1 MGIKDYIN
9 QLLAGRSLSQKQMVD
24 AAELIMSGSATSS
37 QTASFLVALRMKGET
52 SEEISGLAIVMRE
65 KSLEPKVKDPVSLL
79 DTCGTG
85 GDGSETFNVSTAS
98 AIVAAAAKIRVAKH
112 GGRAISSKCGSG
124 DLLESMGVKIDL
136 GPEGVAECIN
146 QVGIGFMYAFTFHP
160 AMRLT
165 NDTRREIGT
174 RTIFNIVGPLTN
186 PAKAGHQLVGVPNAE
201 LVPVITNALK
211 DLGAKKAIV
220 VHGEGPMD
228 EISLCG
234 PSIMGIYT
242 DGAPTKILELDPR
255 DYGLNLVKIDLVQSG
270 NIESS
275 KKILIET
282 LQGAKGPYR
291 DFVLINSAAALLAAE
306 NVETLEEGLEK
317 AKLIL
322 DSGEGLA
329 KLEEFAHFSQ
339 SLG

>member
-1 MGIKDYIN
+1 MEIKECIDH
-9 QLLAGRSLSQKQMVD
+9 LLQGKSLSQKQMVE
-24 AAELIMSGSATSS
+24 AAESIMNGSATNA

-52 SEEISGLAIVMRE
+52 SDEISGLAMVMRE
-65 KSLEPKVKDPVSLL
+65 KSLTPEISDPMNLL

-98 AIVAAAAKIRVAKH
+98 AIVAASAQIRVAKH

-146 QVGIGFMYAFTFHP
+146 KIGIGFMYAFIFHP

-165 NDTRREIGT
+165 NDARREIGI

-186 PAKAGHQLVGVPNAE
+186 PANAGHQLVGVPSAN
-201 LVPVITNALK
+201 LVPVITDALQY
-211 DLGAKKAIV
+211 LGTKKAIV

-234 PSIMGIYT
+234 PSIMGIYS
-242 DGAPTKILELDPR
+242 DGTPTKIIEVDPR
-255 DYGLNLVKIDLVQSG
+255 DYGLKLVTIDQIQSG
-270 NIESS
+270 TIESS
-275 KKILIET
+275 KRILLET
-282 LQGAKGPYR
+282 LRGEKGPYR
-291 DFVLINSAAALLAAE
+291 DFVLINSAAALMAAE
-306 NVETLEEGLEK
+306 NVENLQEGVEK
-317 AKLIL
+317 AKHIL
-322 DSGEGLA
+322 DSGEGLS
-329 KLEEFAHFSQ
+329 KLQEFADLSQ
-339 SLG
+339 SLV

>member
-1 MGIKDYIN
+1 MEIKDYIN
-9 QLLAGRSLSQKQMVD
+9 QLLAGNSLSQNQMIK
-24 AAELIMSGSATSS
+24 AAESIMNGSATNS
-37 QTASFLVALRMKGET
+37 QAASFLVALRMKGET
-52 SEEISGLAIVMRE
+52 ADEISGLAIVMRE
-65 KSLEPKVKDPVSLL
+65 KSLKPKVKDPVSLL

-98 AIVAAAAKIRVAKH
+98 AIVAATANIRVAKH

-136 GPEGVAECIN
+136 GPEDVAKCIDRI
-146 QVGIGFMYAFTFHP
+146 GIGFMYAFIFHP

-186 PAKAGHQLVGVPNAE
+186 PANAGHQLVGVPTAE
-201 LVPVITNALK
+201 LVPVITDALK
-211 DLGAKKAIV
+211 DLGTQKAIV

-234 PSIMGIYT
+234 PSIMGIYSY
-242 DGAPTKILELDPR
+242 GKPTQLLEIDPR
-255 DYGLNLVKIDLVQSG
+255 DYGLNIVTIDQIQSG
-270 NIESS
+270 EIESN
-275 KKILIET
+275 KKILVET
-282 LQGAKGPYR
+282 LQGTKGPHR

-306 NVETLEEGLEK
+306 NVETLEEGLEQ
-317 AKLIL
+317 AKRIL

-329 KLEEFAHFSQ
+329 KLEEFANFTQ
-339 SLG
+339 SLN